1 MLNYSV
7 AELRLYLQRI
17 NNALI
22 YKLIAIKAKSFN
34 TDHTKKTY
42 RETFWE
48 TASLLDTE
56 ASK

>member
-1 MLNYSV
+1 MYN
-7 AELRLYLQRI
+7 
-17 NNALI
+17 
-22 YKLIAIKAKSFN
+22 LIAIKAKLFN

-42 RETFWE
+42 RETSWE

>member
-1 MLNYSV
+1 MNKRK
-7 AELRLYLQRI
+7 ELYLQRI

-22 YKLIAIKAKSFN
+22 YNLIAIKAKSFN

-42 RETFWE
+42 RETFWK